1 MISYTLRK
9 EITKMPAAKRP
20 IFNLELDLL
29 RTFIAVVDGAT
40 FAAAAESVCR
50 TQSAVSQQMQRLES
64 LIGKELFV
72 RQGRN
77 KALTDSGT
85 QLLSYAR
92 RILRLNDEACL
103 SLVYEEIDGVL
114 KIGSPDD
121 TANTILPDL
130 LARFSGAYPNLI
142 MDIIVKRSPFLMSML
157 EDNELDLAISTEEHV
172 GYPKIVL
179 RVSPSLWYCG
189 KHFTFNLEQPLPLV
203 VLDEPST
210 YREMMIN
217 HLDQQQIPWRIA
229 YMATTLSGARAA
241 VRAGLGIMARS
252 IELSGEGLR
261 ILGEDEGLPALPAIR
276 YNLYLNS
283 KSPTKAAQ
291 ILFNSLKNEQT
302 DVISHNN

>member
-1 MISYTLRK
+1 MTPHTLRK

-179 RVSPSLWYCG
+179 RVSPSLCYCG
-189 KHFTFNLEQPLPLV
+189 KHFSFNLEQPLPLV

-217 HLDQQQIPWRIA
+217 HLEQQQIPWRIA

-252 IELSGEGLR
+252 IELSGEDLR
-261 ILGEDEGLPALPAIR
+261 ILGEDEGLPVLPAIR

-302 DVISHNN
+302 AVISHNN

>member
-1 MISYTLRK
+1 
-9 EITKMPAAKRP
+9 MPAAKRP

-50 TQSAVSQQMQRLES
+50 TQSAVCQQMQRLES

-189 KHFTFNLEQPLPLV
+189 KHFSFNLEQPLSLV

-217 HLDQQQIPWRIA
+217 HLEQQQIPWRIA

-252 IELSGEGLR
+252 IELSGEDLR
-261 ILGEDEGLPALPAIR
+261 ILGEDEGLPVLPAIR

-302 DVISHNN
+302 AVISHNN

>member
-1 MISYTLRK
+1 
-9 EITKMPAAKRP
+9 MPSARRP

-29 RTFIAVVDGAT
+29 RTFVAVVDGAT

-77 KALTDSGT
+77 KALTESGT
-85 QLLSYAR
+85 QLLGYAR

-103 SLVYEEIDGVL
+103 SLMHEEIDGLL

-121 TANTILPDL
+121 TANTILPHL

-157 EDNELDLAISTEEHV
+157 ENNELDLVISTEERA

-189 KHFTFNLEQPLPLV
+189 KHFSFKLADPLPLV

-252 IELSGEGLR
+252 IELSGDDLR

-283 KSPTKAAQ
+283 NSPTKAAQ
-291 ILFNSLKNEQT
+291 ILFNSLKDEQT
-302 DVISHNN
+302 EVISHNNEN